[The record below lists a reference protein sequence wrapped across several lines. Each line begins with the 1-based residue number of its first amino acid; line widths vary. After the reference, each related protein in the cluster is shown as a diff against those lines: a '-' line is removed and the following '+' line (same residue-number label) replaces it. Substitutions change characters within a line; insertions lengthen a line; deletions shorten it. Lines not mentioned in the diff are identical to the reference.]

1 MPDEEEQDE
10 NSASWTVP
18 IDQEEKISPE
28 PVEGVKEKSN
38 RKKSVKKSVTKQTD
52 DSSSAALKFLDAL
65 GNDIVEG
72 KLGKGQE
79 RFNKLR
85 SMGFNTRDINSI
97 QREVNK
103 RLRKR

>member
-10 NSASWTVP
+10 NTASWTVP
-18 IDQEEKISPE
+18 IDEEEITSE
-28 PVEGVKEKSN
+28 SVKDVKAKSN
-38 RKKSVKKSVTKQTD
+38 QKKNVKKSVTKQTD
-52 DSSSAALKFLDAL
+52 DSSTDALQFLDAL

-72 KLGKGQE
+72 KLGKGQD

-85 SMGFNTRDINSI
+85 SMGFSTRDINSI